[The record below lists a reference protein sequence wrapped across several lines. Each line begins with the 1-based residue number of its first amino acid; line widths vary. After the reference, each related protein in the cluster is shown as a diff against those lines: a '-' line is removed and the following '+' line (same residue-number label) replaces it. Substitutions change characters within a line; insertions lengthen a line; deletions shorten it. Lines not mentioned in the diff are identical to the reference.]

1 MNINSYA
8 FYQMSKKEKGLK
20 NRQNNNN
27 NKSRLP
33 NNNNGQIKITEFST
47 TKI

>member
-8 FYQMSKKEKGLK
+8 YYQMSKKEKGVK

-33 NNNNGQIKITEFST
+33 NNTGQIEITEFST